1 MIGVDMGVEEKIF
14 KTQLEKGVFDAAEV
28 NFAEGLARLAVD
40 KGYDSL
46 SSKQKAILEPYLSVY
61 CSGVTDPGG
70 HQHNCGAL
78 LEGEDLLEAYQ
89 LSDDNESL
97 MCESC
102 RSEQGYYEHQWQ
114 RISEE

>member
-1 MIGVDMGVEEKIF
+1 MGIEEKIF
-14 KTQLEKGVFDAAEV
+14 ETQLENGVFDAAEV
-28 NFAEGLARLAVD
+28 DFAEGLARLAVD

-46 SSKQKAILEPYLSVY
+46 SPKQKAVLEPYLSAY

-70 HQHNCGAL
+70 HHNECDAL

-89 LSDDNESL
+89 LSEDSQSL

-102 RSEQGYYEHQWQ
+102 RSDQGYYQHQWQ

>member
-1 MIGVDMGVEEKIF
+1 MGIEEKIF
-14 KTQLEKGVFDAAEV
+14 ETELEHCVFEAAEV
-28 NFAEGLARLAVD
+28 DFAEGLARLAVD

-46 SSKQKAILEPYLSVY
+46 SPKQKAVLEPYLSAY

-70 HQHNCGAL
+70 HHYECDAL

-89 LSDDNESL
+89 LSEDSQSL

-102 RSEQGYYEHQWQ
+102 RSDQGYYQHQWQ